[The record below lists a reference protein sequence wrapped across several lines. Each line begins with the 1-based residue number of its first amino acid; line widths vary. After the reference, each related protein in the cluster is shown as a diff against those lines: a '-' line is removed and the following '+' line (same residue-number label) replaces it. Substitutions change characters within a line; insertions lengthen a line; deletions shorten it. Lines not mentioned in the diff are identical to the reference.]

1 MNNKFP
7 TKALILDV
15 PICGISLKE
24 FVDTAINAVLNQKKT
39 IFTTINT
46 YSIVEAQKNKEFLNH
61 FKTADFVLPDGIGI
75 VWAIRRLGKECK
87 ERVSGPEFTN
97 ALLAQANVHEFSFY
111 FLGSTQD
118 VLEKIVRNVKE
129 KYPTI
134 KIAGYH
140 APPFSELADMN
151 HKGIVEKINKS
162 GADILLV
169 GMTAPKQELFL
180 SRNYTNINVPFMMGI
195 GAPLVPTS
203 VFYDKEE
210 ALAWAKNTT
219 YPKVFKLRGGAGA
232 ANVRLAKNK
241 KEAVRLIRTDIIK
254 EIGLLDEKTFLY
266 LEELILHEKLR
277 VLNKSTYIVPQSK
290 IVHKGGKTTNII
302 PSSFIMQTLQES
314 RQYYFRSYRHFSA
327 WFLYS
332 QKFLNNIYFFMKL
345 LKKTI
350 ETKLQNNL

>member
-1 MNNKFP
+1 MKIAIHNSPGSFSDFWIEYCQQQKRPYKLVNYYNNDIIFQLSDCD
-7 TKALILDV
+7 ALMW
-15 PICGISLKE
+15 
-24 FVDTAINAVLNQKKT
+24 
-39 IFTTINT
+39 
-46 YSIVEAQKNKEFLNH
+46 H
-61 FKTADFVLPDGIGI
+61 HHHADY
-75 VWAIRRLGKECK
+75 K
-87 ERVSGPEFTN
+87 
-97 ALLAQANVHEFSFY
+97 
-111 FLGSTQD
+111 D
-118 VLEKIVRNVKE
+118 VLFAKQLLFSLEQTGKKVFPDFNTSWHFDDKLGQ
-129 KYPTI
+129 KY
-134 KIAGYH
+134 
-140 APPFSELADMN
+140 
-151 HKGIVEKINKS
+151 
-162 GADILLV
+162 LL
-169 GMTAPKQELFL
+169 E
-180 SRNYTNINVPFMMGI
+180 SI

-327 WFLYS
+327 WFLYI

-350 ETKLQNNL
+350 KTKRINNL